1 MNQGPAYAIA
11 FFACAGL
18 AVLGAV
24 WVAVLPNIV
33 RSAFAL
39 LATFVGV
46 AGLYVLLAADLV
58 AVVQVM
64 VYVGGILVLMLFAVM
79 LTARIDAVNVSNR
92 SLGAA
97 TAVAI
102 VLPAVAL
109 LVLAV
114 LGASLPERAPA
125 AAEPTT
131 AVIGAALLGPYVLPF
146 EAVSLLLLAA
156 LLGAVALS
164 RGWGTLSRT
173 PVSVRVPGGAGA
185 PAPDPVADEGA
196 PDPEAPAAGE
206 GAPDPEAPAAGEEA
220 RS

>member
-1 MNQGPAYAIA
+1 
-11 FFACAGL
+11 
-18 AVLGAV
+18 VH
-24 WVAVLPNIV
+24 
-33 RSAFAL
+33 
-39 LATFVGV
+39 
-46 AGLYVLLAADLV
+46 
-58 AVVQVM
+58 
-64 VYVGGILVLMLFAVM
+64 
-79 LTARIDAVNVSNR
+79 VSNR

-97 TAVAI
+97 AAVAI

-114 LGASLPERAPA
+114 LGASLPERSPA

-156 LLGAVALS
+156 LLGAVTLS

-173 PVSVRVPGGAGA
+173 PVIVRVPGGAGA
-185 PAPDPVADEGA
+185 PAPDAAADEVAPTPGDPAADEGA
-196 PDPEAPAAGE
+196 PDPEDPAAGE
-206 GAPDPEAPAAGEEA
+206 GA